1 MVSIS
6 INMTWF
12 ERRLRHHVLQCQVW
26 WEAFLAQL
34 VWDVSLYREKMVGKG
49 NWSLANRLL
58 HHVLGERAMFLQRA
72 HCEIFMVHSSFFFPV
87 ELKQF
92 AFYMLWYIISSIV
105 NSLGFLQKM
114 NRRKG
119 WIAMHMLYAWLFS
132 SVNIDIC
139 ICSCMICCR
148 SKVN

>member
-72 HCEIFMVHSSFFFPV
+72 HCEIFMVHSSFFFPRWIETICLLYALV
-87 ELKQF
+87 YYKFHSKQF
-92 AFYMLWYIISSIV
+92 RVLAKDE
-105 NSLGFLQKM
+105 QKK
-114 NRRKG
+114 R
-119 WIAMHMLYAWLFS
+119 LDCYAH
-132 SVNIDIC
+132 VIC
-139 ICSCMICCR
+139 LTVFFC
-148 SKVN
+148 